1 MIKIRNGCFET
12 NSSSVHAMIVSKEKT
27 NPINLTVSFNIGE
40 FGWEEREYHD
50 PSSKASYFYTAACAV
65 KGYDVRDEIVYMLS
79 PYGIK
84 CEFGIAEFKSY
95 KSSYDN
101 KTHTYLDNGYIDHDY
116 DCAGFVNAMM
126 NDPDMLVRFL
136 FNDDSFV
143 HTGNDNSEM
152 EWFDDIR
159 AMTYPPHDL
168 FVKGN

>member
-12 NSSSVHAMIVSKEKT
+12 NSSSVHAMIVTKEET
-27 NPINLTVSFNIGE
+27 TPFDNVVNFGFGE

-50 PSSKASYFYTAACAV
+50 VHDKADYFYTAAYEIYGDDV
-65 KGYDVRDEIVYMLS
+65 KHRIENALS
-79 PYGIK
+79 KYGIK
-84 CEFGIAEFKSY
+84 CRFASPNSGRFWEEGYVDHSVDAKEFV
-95 KSSYDN
+95 D
-101 KTHTYLDNGYIDHDY
+101 TMLDN
-116 DCAGFVNAMM
+116 
-126 NDPDMLVRFL
+126 PDMFIRFL

-152 EWFDDIR
+152 EWFDDIQ